1 MCNPCIE
8 KHQAANIFKDH
19 VIVAGDRNTWETDEC
34 KTYPGTLQEYLCKDC
49 FSVVC
54 AFCLIGNHVAYI
66 KDCHGVIETSFDQ
79 LQEVHR
85 EMVMRERAVEDE
97 VANTFKSRT
106 SEITEKVTRCFFTMQ
121 RPSSGTTQLA

>member
-1 MCNPCIE
+1 MNVKPILV
-8 KHQAANIFKDH
+8 HFRSTF
-19 VIVAGDRNTWETDEC
+19 V
-34 KTYPGTLQEYLCKDC
+34 KTVSQLCL
-49 FSVVC
+49 
-54 AFCLIGNHVAYI
+54 FCLIGNHVACNVIQTNDYI

-85 EMVMRERAVEDE
+85 EMVMRERAVEE
-97 VANTFKSRT
+97 QVANTFKSRT